1 MHKSFLLQQK
11 SWQLILLRLLQTER
25 SKKTAEA
32 TGYLAENK
40 IAEKTTNTT
49 KKNTYKD
56 PEKFHKYHNQ
66 HVKKNRYHQKSDNK
80 LLMNFDYCN
89 YKHIEKIEY
98 QEIIDLLDCINNQ
111 PLKVGTR
118 NRVDMNDDTYGT
130 YNTNSQFKP
139 TTLESRLCDCSDA
152 NILIKETIIVVRQ
165 GADPRAIAA
174 NRNNKQAI
182 F

>member
-1 MHKSFLLQQK
+1 
-11 SWQLILLRLLQTER
+11 
-25 SKKTAEA
+25 
-32 TGYLAENK
+32 
-40 IAEKTTNTT
+40 
-49 KKNTYKD
+49 
-56 PEKFHKYHNQ
+56 
-66 HVKKNRYHQKSDNK
+66 
-80 LLMNFDYCN
+80 MNFDYCN

-98 QEIIDLLDCINNQ
+98 QKIIDLLDCINNQ

-118 NRVDMNDDTYGT
+118 NRVDKNDDAHGT
-130 YNTNSQFKP
+130 YNTNSHFKP

-152 NILIKETIIVVRQ
+152 NILIKGTIIVVRQ